1 MNYPRHAK
9 FSRSE
14 NILIKMIIHRFSAL
28 KISKEVCTI
37 FQLLDFARI
46 LENDRWIIQGIL
58 RSAVSKIFWSTYL
71 FTKFRRW
78 EIWKQPARYFDI
90 QIFSISKKWLVNYSR
105 HPKFSRAENI
115 LIKMVIHKFSVLDFL
130 KQPARYFDFQICFGC
145 QKTTCELFKAS
156 EIQPFRKY
164 SGQKVC
170 AQSFDV
176 QNFKAVCT
184 ICRLSD
190 FFGYQKVC
198 RELLKTFEIQPFR
211 KHILVDMLIHTVSVC
226 RISKHVCKYVCKCVC
241 WCICKCKARVFQHFK
256 CSSVRSK
263 STGEIWKS

>member
-1 MNYPRHAK
+1 MIDELFKAFYVQPFRKYSDQHICLQSFGVEK
-9 FSRSE
+9 FES
-14 NILIKMIIHRFSAL
+14 NLHDILTFRF
-28 KISKEVCTI
+28 
-37 FQLLDFARI
+37 
-46 LENDRWIIQGIL
+46 
-58 RSAVSKIFWSTYL
+58 
-71 FTKFRRW
+71 
-78 EIWKQPARYFDI
+78 
-90 QIFSISKKWLVNYSR
+90 FSISKKWLVNYSR

-115 LIKMVIHKFSVLDFL
+115 LIKMVIHKFSELDFL

-176 QNFKAVCT
+176 QNFKAVCK

-190 FFGYQKVC
+190 FFGYQKVY
-198 RELLKTFEIQPFR
+198 RELLKTLEIQPFR

-263 STGEIWKS
+263 STGETWKS